1 MARVYRHPTKAQS
14 ELQLDMSYILRGQ
27 IARSSGWDGV
37 HWQTRTEIEPERVCI
52 DLHGSPLAD
61 LFWYWQER
69 SMLENSVPSVES
81 FRFPGENLPWV
92 ELDSEDPMQFMLR
105 NHPGNPAT
113 GDWSDTRLIEHP
125 VQMHAQSCA
134 FEYLDCKGRQTPTFV
149 HIEQK
154 ILGVQRT
161 YVKLT
166 VPVANKQGAI
176 ARAFYAVKL
185 IGYQVIYGGLSSPA

>member
-1 MARVYRHPTKAQS
+1 MRQ
-14 ELQLDMSYILRGQ
+14 ILRGQ

-52 DLHGSPLAD
+52 DLPDSQLAE

-69 SMLENSVPSVES
+69 SMLENSVPSMAN
-81 FRFPGENLPWV
+81 FRFPGEKLPQV
-92 ELDSEDPMQFMLR
+92 ELESEDPMRFMLR

-113 GDWSDTRLIEHP
+113 GDWSNTRLIEHP
-125 VQMHAQSCA
+125 VPMHAQACA
-134 FEYLDCKGRQTPTFV
+134 CEYLDCKERQVPTFI

-166 VPVANKQGAI
+166 VPVANKKGAVD
-176 ARAFYAVKL
+176 RAFYVAKL
-185 IGYQVIYGGLSSPA
+185 IGYQVIYGSPG